1 MTVPPLPEAGLLD
14 AALAALLRLDAA
26 GPDRADEAGELRA
39 LRAAHPC
46 QRVRLLHQR
55 ESLDG
60 SVARALLLTGAAG
73 GAVSLSWTPPSTVP
87 WVMRGA
93 QRVEES
99 VLLTVDGVPLSVE
112 DGVALLDVLWQETAL
127 LDRLVNACL
136 VRRVLAEE
144 PVELGTAD
152 LQAAVDA
159 FRRAR
164 GLLTAEDTLRWL
176 DHRGMTP
183 QGLEDLARWEAELAA
198 LRDRVTAADVDGW
211 LADHPGAGRRVRRI
225 QVTVAGAELADRLA
239 RAARSDSLA
248 VAAAAELAAGTAVSV
263 TTGEVAVAELPGAPD
278 VLEAGPVWC
287 APVPQGTAV
296 VQVLEVL
303 EATPADAR
311 RHARDVLFA
320 AWLADRRRSA
330 SVRWGWG
337 DTASTDAATRPAA
350 VA

>member
-1 MTVPPLPEAGLLD
+1 MTLPPLPEAGMLD

-26 GPDRADEAGELRA
+26 GPDRADETGELRA
-39 LRAAHPC
+39 LRAAHPGR
-46 QRVRLLHQR
+46 RVRLLHQR

-60 SVARALLLTGAAG
+60 SVARALLLTGADG

-136 VRRVLAEE
+136 VRRVLAED
-144 PVELGTAD
+144 PVELGPAD

-164 GLLTAEDTLRWL
+164 GLLTAEDTVRWL
-176 DHRGMTP
+176 GDRGLTA
-183 QGLEDLARWEAELAA
+183 QGLEDMARWEAELAG
-198 LRDRVTAADVDGW
+198 LRDRVTAPGVDAW
-211 LADHPGAGRRVRRI
+211 LAEHPRAGGRVRRTE
-225 QVTVAGAELADRLA
+225 VTVAHPALAQRLA
-239 RAARSDSLA
+239 AAARSGSLVA
-248 VAAAAELAAGTAVSV
+248 AAAAELAAGTALTV
-263 TTGEVAVAELPGAPD
+263 TTGEVAAADLPGAPGA
-278 VLEAGPVWC
+278 LAPGLVWC
-287 APVPQGTAV
+287 APAPDGAV
-296 VQVLEVL
+296 VVEVTEVL
-303 EATPADAR
+303 EASPAAAR
-311 RHARDVLFA
+311 REARDALFA

-337 DTASTDAATRPAA
+337 DTASTDAATGTAA